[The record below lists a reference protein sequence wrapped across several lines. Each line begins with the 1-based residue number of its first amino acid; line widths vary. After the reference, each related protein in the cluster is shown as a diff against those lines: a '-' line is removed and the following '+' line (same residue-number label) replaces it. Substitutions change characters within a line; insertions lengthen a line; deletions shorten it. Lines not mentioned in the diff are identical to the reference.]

1 MTIEKQSIGFVGL
14 GLMGFGMA
22 TNLVKQGYT
31 VKGYDISEPT
41 LARFKAAG
49 RHTASSPGDA
59 ASGNLFCVC
68 MVATTAQAQAVIF
81 DHENGIAKALP
92 NGATLILCST
102 VPAMSAQSFRDQLV
116 SIGREDVH
124 FIDAPVS
131 GGARKAGEGT
141 LTIMA
146 GGSDAA
152 LERGKFLLEEMSDT
166 HKLYLVP
173 GGIGAGSNMKMIHQV
188 LAAIHI
194 LAASEVMGLAA
205 HLGLNAN
212 EAAEALMSSDAWSFM
227 HENRCERMLIEDY
240 YPGSSAVTIILK
252 DVAIVTAAA
261 RLHSFPTP
269 LCGIAEQ
276 TFLTALPLGF
286 GGDDDASLVRLYYRD
301 PITKA
306 DPKASLNP
314 ERNAA
319 ALKLIVYLLTNI
331 HLVAAAEAI
340 SFARLLKVDLPL
352 VYDVVNAA
360 AGASKIF
367 KLRGAEMMSG
377 LTGGVDGDGGK
388 RKTINEAIAELAAV
402 VQGARDVNCP
412 LHLGNAALNILYVAR
427 KQGLGEEADSHVLR
441 VYEHV

>member
-1 MTIEKQSIGFVGL
+1 MALEKPSIGFVGL

-22 TNLVKQGYT
+22 THLVKQGYT
-31 VKGYDISEPT
+31 VKGYDIAEPT
-41 LARFKAAG
+41 LARFRAASG
-49 RHTASSPGDA
+49 HAASSPKDA
-59 ASGNLFCVC
+59 ASGHLFCVC
-68 MVATTAQAQAVIF
+68 MVATAAQAQAVIF
-81 DHENGIAKALP
+81 DQENGIAKGLP

-102 VPAMSAQSFRDQLV
+102 VPAESAKSFRDQLV
-116 SIGREDVH
+116 SIGREDVY

-141 LTIMA
+141 LAIMA

-152 LERGKFLLEEMSDT
+152 LEKGKFILEEMSDT

-205 HLGLNAN
+205 YLGLNAK
-212 EAAEALMSSDAWSFM
+212 EAAKALTSSDAWSFM
-227 HENRCERMLIEDY
+227 HENRSERMLIEDY
-240 YPGSSAVTIILK
+240 YPGASAVTIILK

-261 RLHSFPTP
+261 RLHNFPTP
-269 LCGIAEQ
+269 LCSIAEQ
-276 TFLTALPLGF
+276 ILLTALPLGF
-286 GGDDDASLVRLYYRD
+286 GGDDDASLVRVYYRE

-306 DPKASLNP
+306 EAKASLNP
-314 ERNAA
+314 ESNTA
-319 ALKLIVYLLTNI
+319 ALKLIINLLTNI

-360 AGASKIF
+360 AGASTIF
-367 KLRGAEMMSG
+367 KLRGPEMMAG
-377 LTGGVDGDGGK
+377 LTGEVNGGGSTK
-388 RKTINEAIAELAAV
+388 KTVNEAITELAAV
-402 VQGARDVNCP
+402 VQAARDVNCP
-412 LHLGNAALNILYVAR
+412 LHLGNSALNMLYMAR
-427 KQGLGEEADSHVLR
+427 MHGLGEKADSHVLR
-441 VYEHV
+441 VYE